1 MTVLEQARELQSDIV
16 ELRRHIHMHPELS
29 FEEHKT
35 AALAAEK
42 LKEMGFK
49 VQTGIGK
56 TGVVGDMGNGGK
68 LVAIRADMDG
78 LPVIETNKV
87 DYKSKNE
94 GVMHACGH
102 DAHVSCALHAAKI
115 LSRGELPGRIRMIMQ
130 PAEEMPDEEEKS
142 GARRMI
148 EDGAMEG
155 VSSVIGLHMDAS
167 IPAGKVCIQ
176 PGPVMAA
183 QDSFVITITGKGG
196 HGAYPEASIDPIVL
210 ASFAIQAAQ
219 QVVSRRIAAVD
230 PAVCTIGA
238 IQSESK
244 RGNVIGNTVRMEGT
258 IRSFRPDVRQKLI
271 DELERA
277 CGVVRALGGE
287 FRIDW
292 EEGYPATVNDVDVAA
307 VMREVAV
314 ELIGEENVIT
324 IPPKTWAE
332 DFSMLA
338 QAAPGAFM
346 FLGGEIKGDRRAHH
360 SPTFDLDE
368 SGLYIGTAVLAE
380 TAKRLLTR

>member
-1 MTVLEQARELQSDIV
+1 
-16 ELRRHIHMHPELS
+16 
-29 FEEHKT
+29 
-35 AALAAEK
+35 
-42 LKEMGFK
+42 
-49 VQTGIGK
+49 
-56 TGVVGDMGNGGK
+56 
-68 LVAIRADMDG
+68 
-78 LPVIETNKV
+78 
-87 DYKSKNE
+87 
-94 GVMHACGH
+94 
-102 DAHVSCALHAAKI
+102 
-115 LSRGELPGRIRMIMQ
+115 
-130 PAEEMPDEEEKS
+130 
-142 GARRMI
+142 MI

-167 IPAGKVCIQ
+167 IPAGQVCIQ

-380 TAKRLLTR
+380 TAKRLLAR